1 MPVRKKKK
9 ANDNRQK
16 VERAQH
22 QKQFIS
28 EVKYIIEKTCGHDV
42 VRYIPQED
50 FEQLYTYRF
59 RPVSIRAAAGED
71 IAADKIR
78 FANCMISQLFKLS
91 YVEINMGELSQLS
104 LYQYYSIGYTI
115 MSYSIGLKDD
125 EYPHAT
131 EVKKALAPWDTI
143 LESPIDDEA
152 YDVFYGI
159 MIMIPLFCSNI
170 NDHIYTLEFNPKVL
184 QRGLTHVGLISEMY
198 KTQLPK
204 IKVKIEEQLRAA
216 WQVGWVYPGFDRQLL
231 YISVKS
237 EDIYQK
243 PGKMFKVYV
252 QSHVISRLAERLDG
266 VEPGVLHFSIFSSIC
281 EPKVCKSRSGFLMFE
296 YEIFGNKA
304 GYLLGEVVDEK
315 IVIKTFLFLTNT
327 GTPEADKLKAATG
340 LMKEDIMYLDID
352 KLSTFVYS
360 DIAGNDRLK
369 QLFIDAGCESLF
381 KIDKMSFGARR
392 NNTIT
397 TKAEMIIKYLQVDA
411 LPDFRDSKKGAH
423 AL

>member
-9 ANDNRQK
+9 AHTNRLK
-16 VERAQH
+16 VETAQH

-28 EVKYIIEKTCGHDV
+28 EVKYIIEKTCGQDV
-42 VRYIPQED
+42 LRYIPQED
-50 FEQLYTYRF
+50 FEQLYTFRF

-71 IAADKIR
+71 IPADKLR

-91 YVEINMGELSQLS
+91 HVEINMGELSRLS

-115 MSYSIGLKDD
+115 MSYIMWLKDD
-125 EYPHAT
+125 EYPHAI
-131 EVKKALAPWDTI
+131 EVKKALAPWDKI
-143 LESPIDDEA
+143 IESPIDEEA
-152 YDVFYGI
+152 SDIFNGL
-159 MIMIPLFCSNI
+159 MIMIAMFCSNV
-170 NDHIYTLEFNPKVL
+170 NDHLYILEFNPKVL

-204 IKVKIEEQLRAA
+204 VKIKIEEQLRPA
-216 WQVGWVYPGFDRQLL
+216 WHVCWSYPGFDRQLF

-237 EDIYQK
+237 EDIYQE
-243 PGKMFKVYV
+243 PGRMFNVYI
-252 QSHVISRLAERLDG
+252 QSHALNRLAERLDG
-266 VEPGVLHFSIFSSIC
+266 VEPGVLHFGIFSSIS

-296 YEIFGNKA
+296 YEIFGNKV
-304 GYLLGEVVDEK
+304 GYLLGEVVDEM
-315 IVIKTFLFLTNT
+315 IVIKTFLFLTNA

-360 DIAGNDRLK
+360 DIAGNDRIR

-381 KIDKMSFGARR
+381 KIDKASFGARGED
-392 NNTIT
+392 TIT
-397 TKAEMIIKYLQVDA
+397 AKAEMIAKYLQVDA
-411 LPDFRDSKKGAH
+411 LPDYKSFKK
-423 AL
+423 

>member
-9 ANDNRQK
+9 AHTNRLK
-16 VERAQH
+16 VETAQH

-28 EVKYIIEKTCGHDV
+28 EVKYIIEKTCGEDV
-42 VRYIPQED
+42 LRYIPQED
-50 FEQLYTYRF
+50 FEQLYKYRF

-71 IAADKIR
+71 IPDDKLR
-78 FANCMISQLFKLS
+78 FANCMISRLFKLS
-91 YVEINMGELSQLS
+91 HVEINMGGLSRLS

-115 MSYSIGLKDD
+115 MSYIVWLNDD
-125 EYPHAT
+125 EYPHAI
-131 EVKKALAPWDTI
+131 EVKKALAPWDKI
-143 LESPIDDEA
+143 IESPIDEEA
-152 YDVFYGI
+152 FDMFNGF
-159 MIMIPLFCSNI
+159 MIMIAMFCSNV
-170 NDHIYTLEFNPKVL
+170 NDHLYTLEFNPKVL
-184 QRGLTHVGLISEMY
+184 KRGLTHVGIISEMY

-204 IKVKIEEQLRAA
+204 VKIKIEEQLRPA
-216 WQVGWVYPGFDRQLL
+216 WQVCWGYPGFDRQLI

-237 EDIYQK
+237 EDVYLK
-243 PGKMFKVYV
+243 PGRMFNVYI
-252 QSHVISRLAERLDG
+252 QTHALNRLTERLDG
-266 VEPGVLHFSIFSSIC
+266 VEPGVLHFSIHSSLS
-281 EPKVCKSRSGFLMFE
+281 EPKVSKSKSGFLMFE

-360 DIAGNDRLK
+360 DIADNDRIR

-381 KIDKMSFGARR
+381 KIDKASFSARDED
-392 NNTIT
+392 TIT
-397 TKAEMIIKYLQVDA
+397 AKAEMIAKYLQVDT
-411 LPDFRDSKKGAH
+411 LPNYRGFKK
-423 AL
+423 